1 LADEADCRTDIAQS
15 GRCHAPYLCVR
26 LDASLATH
34 MILLG
39 ETAGLGGGACAWSL
53 GLSVCVRV
61 LSLISVLDL
70 GVPLVGDMMDGG
82 VPLGKALRP
91 LGL

>member
-1 LADEADCRTDIAQS
+1 
-15 GRCHAPYLCVR
+15 
-26 LDASLATH
+26 
-34 MILLG
+34 M
-39 ETAGLGGGACAWSL
+39 GLV
-53 GLSVCVRV
+53 VCVRV

-70 GVPLVGDMMDGG
+70 GVPLVGDMMVGG